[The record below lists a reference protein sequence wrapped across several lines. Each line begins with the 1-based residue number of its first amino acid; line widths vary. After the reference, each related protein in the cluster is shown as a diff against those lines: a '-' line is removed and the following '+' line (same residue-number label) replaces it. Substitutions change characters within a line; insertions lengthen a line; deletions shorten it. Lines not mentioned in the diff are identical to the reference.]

1 MTRKKDLDFYTNNI
15 TTPLNRTV
23 KKYEKIKIAPNV
35 AKPIKPISDAD
46 GLDIAYRQGN
56 GLYHYG
62 NTLYIAGTKSLG
74 DALDDLKIPFHATKY
89 IKRYKDAERH
99 VANPTNDISHV
110 VGHSMGSSVALELEK
125 NYPNL
130 KSTVYATP
138 TISTPF
144 EKQNA
149 RYRNP
154 ADPISIL
161 DRGANVSN
169 EVSLNPFKN
178 HSYNTFK
185 NVSGG
190 GGGWLIGDTSKDT
203 PWDPKTSTFTT
214 PPIEQENLN

>member
-1 MTRKKDLDFYTNNI
+1 M
-15 TTPLNRTV
+15 
-23 KKYEKIKIAPNV
+23 
-35 AKPIKPISDAD
+35 
-46 GLDIAYRQGN
+46 
-56 GLYHYG
+56 
-62 NTLYIAGTKSLG
+62 
-74 DALDDLKIPFHATKY
+74 
-89 IKRYKDAERH
+89 
-99 VANPTNDISHV
+99 ANPTNDISHV
-110 VGHSMGSSVALELEK
+110 VGHSMGSSVALLELEK

-144 EKQNA
+144 EQQNA

-178 HSYNTFK
+178 HSYKNFK

-190 GGGWLIGDTSKDT
+190 SGGWLIRGYVKGHAMGSKGVD
-203 PWDPKTSTFTT
+203 FYNTT
-214 PPIEQENLN
+214 D